1 MKKSLIGATLLCASA
16 LLSSCATGTSSTS
29 SSTSTATESSSS
41 TSETSSTST
50 SGSTSKSG
58 NSGTG
63 GGGGAGG
70 GSGSSSVTYTGATT
84 FSSDASE
91 SGKTYTSTSADESA
105 VLVKNSASATLTN
118 PTINKSGDTSSAD
131 NSSFYGLNASLL
143 AISGNAYVKNGTITS
158 TGEGGAGL
166 CGYDDGTV
174 YADGTTISTTKNCA
188 GAVHVCGGGTLYGW
202 DLAGTTAGEHSAAVR
217 SDRGGGTIRLE
228 GGTFTSSGTGSP
240 AVYST
245 ADIAI
250 KGATLSATGSE
261 AAAIEGKNSIRLFDC
276 DLSGNMSDS
285 NQNDNTWGVILYQSM
300 SGDSTVGTSEFDMVG
315 GSLDVKNGGY
325 FHSTNT
331 SSIFVLSDVDMKHTG
346 NDSYE
351 YLIRATGSSRWG
363 DGTGPTCTFTTI
375 GQTMNGK
382 VIYDSASTLNL
393 YLTSSSI
400 WTGATEVSTTY
411 TGTKTSSIY
420 LDSSSK
426 WIVDGNSTIDNL
438 YNAGTIVDASGKT
451 VTIKQGSSS
460 KVSGTSS
467 YTITVNGTYSSTSDV
482 SGASSLPSYDTY
494 KVSEPSS
501 IA

>member
-1 MKKSLIGATLLCASA
+1 MKKSLMGITLLCASA
-16 LLSSCATGTSSTS
+16 LISSCGTASSESSTS
-29 SSTSTATESSSS
+29 SSSAASSNSNESSS
-41 TSETSSTST
+41 TSV
-50 SGSTSKSG
+50 SGSTSHSG
-58 NSGTG
+58 NAG

-70 GSGSSSVTYTGATT
+70 GTGSSSVSYTGATT
-84 FSSDASE
+84 FSSDATE

-105 VLVKNSASATLTN
+105 ILVKNNASATLTS

-174 YADGTTISTTKNCA
+174 YADATNISTTKNCA
-188 GAVHVCGGGTLYGW
+188 GAVHVCGGGKVYGW
-202 DLAGTTAGEHSAAVR
+202 DLTGTTTGEHSAAVR

-228 GGTFTSSGTGSP
+228 GGNFSSSGSGSP

-250 KGATLSATGSE
+250 KGATLSSSGSE

-276 DLSGNMSDS
+276 SLSGNMSDS

-331 SSIFVLSDVDMKHTG
+331 SSIFTLSGVEMKHTG

-363 DGTGPTCTFTTI
+363 DGTGPTCTFTAI
-375 GQTMNGK
+375 NQTMDGK
-382 VIYDSASTLNL
+382 IIYDSASTLNL
-393 YLTSSSI
+393 YLTSSSV
-400 WTGATEVSTTY
+400 WTGASEVSTTY
-411 TGTKTSSIY
+411 TGSKTSSIY
-420 LDSSSK
+420 LDNSSE
-426 WIVDGNSTIDNL
+426 WIVNGDSTIDNL
-438 YNAGTIVDASGKT
+438 YNAGTIVDALGKT
-451 VTIKQGSSS
+451 VTIKQGSST

-467 YTITVNGTYSSTSDV
+467 YTITVNGTYSSTSDT
-482 SGASSLPSYDTY
+482 SGASSLPSYDNY
-494 KVSEPSS
+494 KVAKPTA